1 MLSRGI
7 YEPHCDYQNFV
18 PFKNGNS
25 PLETPLSKWKLQL
38 WTFSDDEVLLLIN
51 RNPQNVRGIEIEP
64 AGSVGY
70 GR

>member
-1 MLSRGI
+1 MEVAI
-7 YEPHCDYQNFV
+7 VNFFDGEV
-18 PFKNGNS
+18 P
-25 PLETPLSKWKLQL
+25 
-38 WTFSDDEVLLLIN
+38 LLIN